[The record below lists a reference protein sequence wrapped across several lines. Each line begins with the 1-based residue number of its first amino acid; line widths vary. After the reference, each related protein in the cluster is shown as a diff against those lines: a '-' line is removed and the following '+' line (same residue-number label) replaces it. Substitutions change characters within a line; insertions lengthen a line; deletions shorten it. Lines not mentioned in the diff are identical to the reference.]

1 MVRRRDRSNG
11 APSVDAGRDGAEVE
25 LGEIIVEPTPNG
37 GKVEPSKEEEP
48 AEDADEDDD
57 EERFCRICLEPVSF
71 DSIRDGKSLGL
82 GCACKSGYM
91 HKTCAWEYVQVK
103 KTKPVTCEVC
113 LEDMT
118 ALDPIA
124 ELQGGVSGAA
134 AREGGAAARERR
146 RRPRSEGGSHVRRR
160 RPEGSQAVLGESQPR
175 GLAVLARF

>member
-1 MVRRRDRSNG
+1 M
-11 APSVDAGRDGAEVE
+11 E

-37 GKVEPSKEEEP
+37 GKATRVVEPSKEEEP

-57 EERFCRICLEPVSF
+57 EERFCRICLEPVSL
-71 DSIRDGKSLGL
+71 DSIRDGKSLRL

-91 HKTCAWEYVQVK
+91 HKACAWEYVWVK

-124 ELQGGVSGAA
+124 ELQGEEYRAMRRARAA
-134 AREGGAAARERR
+134 LLRVNGEDDHDPREDCLLYTSPS
-146 RRPRSEGGSHVRRR
+146 PRDVE
-160 RPEGSQAVLGESQPR
+160 ESRMPSS
-175 GLAVLARF
+175 A